1 MCNFSIHLD
10 RSNTV
15 DHEFI
20 EQCKWFGLSSAV
32 YSCLFLMCATDIH
45 TYIYTVSQKKQDT
58 KLLPITSP
66 NVNRFS
72 KFFHW
77 LTHW

>member
-20 EQCKWFGLSSAV
+20 EQCKWFGLFSAV
-32 YSCLFLMCATDIH
+32 YSCLFLMCATDIF
-45 TYIYTVSQKKQDT
+45 VSYV
-58 KLLPITSP
+58 LCLGLA
-66 NVNRFS
+66 V
-72 KFFHW
+72 
-77 LTHW
+77 

>member
-1 MCNFSIHLD
+1 MVEKLIDSNSVPSKIRMCNFSIHLD

-32 YSCLFLMCATDIH
+32 YSCLFLMCATDI
-45 TYIYTVSQKKQDT
+45 YFYLMFYV
-58 KLLPITSP
+58 
-66 NVNRFS
+66 
-72 KFFHW
+72 
-77 LTHW
+77 